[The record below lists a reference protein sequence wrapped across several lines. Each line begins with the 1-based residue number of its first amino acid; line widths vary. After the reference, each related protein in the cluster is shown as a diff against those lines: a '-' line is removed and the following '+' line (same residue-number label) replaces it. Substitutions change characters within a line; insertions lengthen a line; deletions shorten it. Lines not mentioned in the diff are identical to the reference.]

1 MHFHYYLI
9 LLGWYG
15 WDHYS
20 GRQAE
25 SDTANEEKYE
35 EKERDTSFFDSILR
49 RHSNGNE
56 DCHTFIQFCIK
67 ENGCSW
73 SGPIC
78 VASLG
83 RFFLKFQ
90 RLSVTP
96 ADQSNPT
103 TLKEDKL
110 MQFAVVH
117 TVQESSSLVL
127 HFYMPPNIALPYR
140 IENCLHG
147 ISIMYYQKV
156 VLL

>member
-1 MHFHYYLI
+1 MDKITTVEGKQKVTLQM
-9 LLGWYG
+9 
-15 WDHYS
+15 
-20 GRQAE
+20 RKN
-25 SDTANEEKYE
+25 TRKR
-35 EKERDTSFFDSILR
+35 RDISFFDSILR

-56 DCHTFIQFCIK
+56 DYHTFIQFCIK

-83 RFFLKFQ
+83 RFFLKFK
-90 RLSVTP
+90 RSSVTP

-117 TVQESSSLVL
+117 TIQESSSLVL
-127 HFYMPPNIALPYR
+127 HFYMPPNVALPYR

-156 VLL
+156 VIL